1 MMKAPVLVLAATLLA
16 ACSYTTSQS
25 RTVDARPTLSVA
37 GAPDGSTLTVDGL
50 AFGPAARY
58 APDKQA
64 VKLEPGTHVVRIEQ
78 GGRVL
83 QEEKVFLSE
92 GVFKVIQMQGAGK

>member
-1 MMKAPVLVLAATLLA
+1 MKAPLIFLSVTLLA

-37 GAPDGSTLTVDGL
+37 GAPAGSILSVDGL
-50 AFGPAARY
+50 AFGLATTF
-58 APDKQA
+58 APEKQA

-78 GGRVL
+78 DGRVL
-83 QEEKVFLSE
+83 QEEKIFLSN
-92 GVFKVIQMQGAGK
+92 GVFKVIQMQGGSK